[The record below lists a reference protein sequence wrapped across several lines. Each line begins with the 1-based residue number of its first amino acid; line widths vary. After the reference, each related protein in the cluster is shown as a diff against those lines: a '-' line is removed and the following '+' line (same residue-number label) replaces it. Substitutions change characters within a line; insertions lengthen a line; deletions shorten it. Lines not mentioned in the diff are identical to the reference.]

1 MLQYIN
7 NTNKTQNI
15 AQIRFGDLNP
25 INGHPGLR
33 GKMVLPAVARH
44 RLNAEDVPA
53 VFHVQ

>member
-15 AQIRFGDLNP
+15 AQIRFDDLNP